1 MMIATAKRVG
11 EADVGPASV
20 SDSVIPL
27 TRALY
32 LPLLAALTH
41 SSLNAAADFLHSH
54 RYA

>member
-11 EADVGPASV
+11 EAVVGPASV

-27 TRALY
+27 TLY